1 MLGQTTDTKGELV
14 LAEAVVVP
22 AVADA
27 LRDVFNGAVLFVCEL
42 NIDADVL
49 EDVVVEIV
57 VIVDKLA
64 AVVAVKRPAVD
75 LEVTVVIFDAAA
87 TVVATTVVVLVVVVC
102 LVLGT
107 VAVVV
112 CLVLGTV
119 AVVVAV
125 FVVMMVAV
133 IFSAVSLEGAMVK
146 QEATRS

>member
-112 CLVLGTV
+112 
-119 AVVVAV
+119 AV